1 MHLNTE
7 ANFANGQR
15 VYISGKLRSAPLRTS
30 DGKLV
35 TSSVIKASQLYVLEN
50 ESASVDS
57 TTGDQNQVE
66 LLANIA
72 SEVMVKDDYCT
83 FAVATHFKKQ

>member
-1 MHLNTE
+1 MNTD
-7 ANFANGQR
+7 AHFLSGQR
-15 VYISGKLRSAPLRTS
+15 VYISGKLRSAPLRTN

-35 TSSVIKASQLYVLEN
+35 TASVVKASQLYVLEN
-50 ESASVDS
+50 ESASVVSS
-57 TTGDQNQVE
+57 TAGDQNQVE

-72 SEVMVKDDYCT
+72 SEVIIREEYCT

>member
-1 MHLNTE
+1 MNTD
-7 ANFANGQR
+7 ASFLNGQR
-15 VYISGKLRSAPLRTS
+15 VYISGKLRSAPLRTG

-50 ESASVDS
+50 ESASVES
-57 TTGDQNQVE
+57 TAGDQNQVE

-72 SEVMVKDDYCT
+72 SEVLVRDEYCT

>member
-1 MHLNTE
+1 M
-7 ANFANGQR
+7 
-15 VYISGKLRSAPLRTS
+15 
-30 DGKLV
+30 

-83 FAVATHFKKQ
+83 FAVATHFKKQWVKSHFTWLFMPHLISNIF